1 MPGKL
6 SSNEVHEKV
15 RKRYAEIS
23 CSIKDRFKYPTG
35 MEGALMLGYDLPVV
49 KKIPEGIA
57 GSFCGVGNPFSLG
70 PVGPGEIVLDAG
82 CGGGFDVVM
91 AHNFAGPEGQVYG
104 IDLVPEMAEKA
115 RRNIVSMGLSN
126 CEILVAAS
134 EAIPFSDNTFDVII
148 SNGSIYLSPL
158 KEKSL
163 REVFRTLKPGGR
175 FQFADVVLKDDLP
188 EKVAACFDGW
198 SG

>member
-1 MPGKL
+1 
-6 SSNEVHEKV
+6 
-15 RKRYAEIS
+15 
-23 CSIKDRFKYPTG
+23 
-35 MEGALMLGYDLPVV
+35 MEGALMLGYDLPLVR
-49 KKIPEGIA
+49 KISEDIIR
-57 GSFCGVGNPFSLG
+57 SFCGVGNPFSLG
-70 PVGPGEIVLDAG
+70 PVHPGEVVLDAG
-82 CGGGFDVVM
+82 CGGGFDVVT
-91 AHNFAGPEGQVYG
+91 ANNFAGPEGRVYG
-104 IDLVPEMAEKA
+104 FDLVPEMAEKA

-126 CEILVAAS
+126 CEILAAAS

-163 REVFRTLKPGGR
+163 MEVLRVLKPGGR

-188 EKVAACFDGW
+188 EKVIACFDGW